1 MAILSSFYDFYRVYK
16 HHEKPA
22 STLYHHYV
30 PKKIAI
36 VVGWICYSLKVS
48 PNMMSAISF
57 LLLVTSLP
65 LLVHGNYAVAIIL
78 SQISYSFDCADGV
91 IARMTD
97 KQSSFGGMFDIFLD
111 RVGSVI
117 ICLTILYLLTELD
130 TSYPNI
136 MLLGICVFMI
146 EIYQILNLARVA
158 HMPESKN
165 DLKSVKKRL
174 LYKIPYEFAD
184 TGTYLLIIFVGF
196 ALDALLYVVI
206 FYGVLYALG
215 IAKQLL
221 VFYRFSESSV

>member
-1 MAILSSFYDFYRVYK
+1 MAIISSFQDFYKEYK
-16 HHEKPA
+16 FHEKPA
-22 STLYHHYV
+22 STLYHRYV
-30 PKKIAI
+30 PKRIAI
-36 VVGWICYSLKVS
+36 AIGWICYTFKVS
-48 PNMMSAISF
+48 PNMMSVISF

-65 LLVHGNYAVAIIL
+65 LLVYGNYLAAIVL

-91 IARMTD
+91 IARMTG
-97 KQSSFGGMFDIFLD
+97 KQSNFGGVFDIFLD

-117 ICLTILYLLTELD
+117 ICLTILYLLIELD
-130 TSYPNI
+130 MSYANI

-146 EIYQILNLARVA
+146 EIYQILNLARAA

-196 ALDALLYVVI
+196 ALDFLLYVVI
-206 FYGVLYALG
+206 FYAVLYALG